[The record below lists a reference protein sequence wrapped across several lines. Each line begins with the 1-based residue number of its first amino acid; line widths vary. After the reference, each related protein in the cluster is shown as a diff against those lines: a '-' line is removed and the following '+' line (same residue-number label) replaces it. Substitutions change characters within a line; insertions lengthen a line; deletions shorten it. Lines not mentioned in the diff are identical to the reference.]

1 VVSHGSEHRSP
12 ARPLSRVAL
21 IALAVCCIA
30 LFALIPVA
38 IARPAHHGRGKH
50 AGLGP
55 AQTTTKPE
63 AEQAPAEQEAA
74 ALEEVSEAPEQAQT
88 PEQQEVGTQQGGAVG
103 EQTARARHKGTR
115 ESGHRKGAKEPGRHK
130 QGAGETEGSS
140 ESGKQGEQGRPVPT
154 SPKPDAPA
162 ATSTAIAAPPFQ
174 PAAAIASTVAPV
186 AAVASSTTT
195 AAVVVPTVADTSIQG
210 RSSGR
215 ADAPRSAS
223 AKAHRRAAR
232 AVPAD
237 HALAAVSAT
246 QLRAGLTSR
255 PSKPSGGVRK
265 QSSRKAAGAGRP
277 SPITTTITRIV
288 DVVPTPVR
296 VLIAALLALALA
308 LAVRSRI
315 AALRAGRLE
324 RQRGQLLEDVGL
336 LQAALLPVPPERL
349 GPVGTSVAYR
359 PAAGPGAGG
368 DFYDVFA
375 LADGQLAVIVGDVSG
390 HGRHALPHTALVRF
404 TLRAYLEAGLSP
416 RDAVQKAGTV
426 LERQLGDQ
434 FVTVVAATY
443 NPRERVLVYACAGHP
458 PPVVLATDGD
468 SRSRGSS
475 GSVGDAGSGGDRGPQ
490 VDAGSLRPVTVCSAP
505 PIGCGLRTGTRQ
517 SVVSVPGRSQV
528 CFYTDGV
535 TEARVGDE
543 LFGAERLLV
552 TLSRLGGQ
560 ATASSMLESVVVQTD
575 SRADDMAA
583 CLLRV
588 QGGDG
593 TPTALAEELELD
605 RRQLESGRAE
615 RFLLACGVSP
625 TQSAEMLGAARAAL
639 ARAETVVLELH
650 LADGPP
656 RMALRRDH
664 LSYLHAQ
671 HENVEVYR

>member
-1 VVSHGSEHRSP
+1 VTEGFVVSHGSEHRSP
-12 ARPLSRVAL
+12 ARPLSRAAL
-21 IALAVCCIA
+21 IALAACCIA

-38 IARPAHHGRGKH
+38 IARPAHHGKGKH
-50 AGLGP
+50 AVVGP
-55 AQTTTKPE
+55 AQITTKPE

-74 ALEEVSEAPEQAQT
+74 ASEEASEAPEQAQA
-88 PEQQEVGTQQGGAVG
+88 PEQQEAATQQGGAVG
-103 EQTARARHKGTR
+103 GQTARTRHKGTR
-115 ESGHRKGAKEPGRHK
+115 ESGHHKEGAKEPGHRK
-130 QGAGETEGSS
+130 EDAGETERSR
-140 ESGKQGEQGRPVPT
+140 ESGKQGEQGQPVPT
-154 SPKPDAPA
+154 SPIPDAPA
-162 ATSTAIAAPPFQ
+162 ATSTPLAAQ
-174 PAAAIASTVAPV
+174 PIQPTASTASTVAPV
-186 AAVASSTTT
+186 VAAAPRTTT
-195 AAVVVPTVADTSIQG
+195 AAVAAPTVADTSMQG

-215 ADAPRSAS
+215 AHAPRSAS
-223 AKAHRRAAR
+223 AAARRRAAR

-237 HALAAVSAT
+237 RALATVPAT

-255 PSKPSGGVRK
+255 SSKPSGGARK

-308 LAVRSRI
+308 LAVRSRM
-315 AALRAGRLE
+315 AALRTGRLE

-375 LADGQLAVIVGDVSG
+375 LEDGQLAVIVGDVSG

-468 SRSRGSS
+468 SRSRGDS
-475 GSVGDAGSGGDRGPQ
+475 GSDGDPGSQ
-490 VDAGSLRPVTVCSAP
+490 VDAGSLQPVTVCSAP

-552 TLSRLGGQ
+552 TLAELGGQ

-575 SRADDMAA
+575 ARADDMAA
-583 CLLRV
+583 CLLQV

-605 RRQLESGRAE
+605 RRQLESGRVE

-625 TQSAEMLGAARAAL
+625 AQSAEMLGAARAAL

-656 RMALRRDH
+656 RLALRRDH

>member
-1 VVSHGSEHRSP
+1 VTEGFVVSHGSEQRSP
-12 ARPLSRVAL
+12 ARPLSRAAL
-21 IALAVCCIA
+21 IVLAACCIA

-38 IARPAHHGRGKH
+38 IARPAHHGKGKH
-50 AGLGP
+50 AIFGP
-55 AQTTTKPE
+55 AQITTNPE

-74 ALEEVSEAPEQAQT
+74 AAEEASEAPEQVQT
-88 PEQQEVGTQQGGAVG
+88 PEQQEVATQQGGAVG
-103 EQTARARHKGTR
+103 EQTARTRHKGTR
-115 ESGHRKGAKEPGRHK
+115 ESGHHKEGAKEPGHHK
-130 QGAGETEGSS
+130 EGAGETERSR
-140 ESGKQGEQGRPVPT
+140 ESGKHGEQGQPVPT
-154 SPKPDAPA
+154 SPTTDDPA
-162 ATSTAIAAPPFQ
+162 ATSTAMAAPPAQ
-174 PAAAIASTVAPV
+174 PTASIASTVAPV
-186 AAVASSTTT
+186 VAAAPSTTT
-195 AAVVVPTVADTSIQG
+195 AAVAPSVADTSIQG

-215 ADAPRSAS
+215 AHALRSAS
-223 AKAHRRAAR
+223 AAARRRAAR
-232 AVPAD
+232 AVPAE
-237 HALAAVSAT
+237 HALATVPAT

-255 PSKPSGGVRK
+255 SSKSSSGARR
-265 QSSRKAAGAGRP
+265 QSSRKAAGDGRP

-288 DVVPTPVR
+288 AVVPTPVR
-296 VLIAALLALALA
+296 VLIVALLALALA
-308 LAVRSRI
+308 LAVRSRM
-315 AALRAGRLE
+315 AALRTGRLE

-336 LQAALLPVPPERL
+336 LQAALLPVPPDRL

-375 LADGQLAVIVGDVSG
+375 LEDGQLAVIVGDVSG

-434 FVTVVAATY
+434 FVTVVAAIY

-458 PPVVLATDGD
+458 PPVVLATHGD
-468 SRSRGSS
+468 SRSRGNS
-475 GSVGDAGSGGDRGPQ
+475 GSDGDHGSR
-490 VDAGSLRPVTVCSAP
+490 VDSRSLQPVTVCSAP

-552 TLSRLGGQ
+552 TLAELGGQ

-583 CLLRV
+583 CLLQV

-615 RFLLACGVSP
+615 RFLLACGVSQA
-625 TQSAEMLGAARAAL
+625 QSAEMLGAARAAL